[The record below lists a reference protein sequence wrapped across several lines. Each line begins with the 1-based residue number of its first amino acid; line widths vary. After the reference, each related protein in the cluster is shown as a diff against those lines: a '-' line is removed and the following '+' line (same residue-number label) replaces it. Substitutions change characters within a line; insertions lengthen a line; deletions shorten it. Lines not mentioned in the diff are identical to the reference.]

1 MRALDAALP
10 FHADGAQWPRETLC
24 NSPTGAWFQRRVF
37 AMLAGM
43 TGPVTKAGSEEA
55 WGSLEP
61 FSQLFRAMMPR
72 AANIAVFDSAG
83 RMRWSSDATMG
94 PDLRSRVDAMLP
106 AARDPTSGDGT
117 LEMLG
122 GQPSYL
128 FWIRDET
135 QSLMA
140 VVAVLT
146 RPAPHE
152 TEPRGFSFAHS
163 LLRPALE
170 CLRRELLAMHVIED
184 LKFAVGE
191 LDEDLELLLADATDA
206 NMAPDGADELK
217 NLLQRMVSH
226 LHCTVAALIVPE
238 KGIALVRGASDSKA
252 DGQLIARAHRQLL
265 QIASTNSHPVLLNDA
280 KSGPLASVIACRAL
294 VCPVRNGSGRGM
306 GVLALLRDPQ
316 IREFRARDGRVA
328 EILARRA
335 AVVVASHYD
344 ALSGL
349 YTRTAFEQRV
359 RSIVAERT
367 INSTPWSALYVN
379 CDRLHVINDNHG
391 MHVGDTVIGQ
401 LGELIRGRLP
411 PGALA
416 ARISGDRFTVLLP
429 TEVDDASRF
438 AESLRVGAEMLSALH
453 PGQQINI
460 TISVGVAPLENGRG
474 GELAHSLAAAETAC
488 KAAKD
493 RGRNRVATY
502 EAADQSIIRRF
513 SDIDVVTR
521 VREALL
527 HNRLRLDAQAVTP
540 FKESAQKPPHFELL
554 LRMIDR
560 DGSALGP
567 DTFMSAAVRY
577 QMMADIDRW
586 VVKRAIALLKPYAAQ
601 LQSRP
606 YVFSI
611 NFSGQSLG
619 DDEFPD
625 FLFDSVQK
633 SGINPRVFCFELTE
647 NATILNLAR
656 AEVVMRRLRRMGCEV
671 ALDDF
676 GTGLCSLSYLRQLPV
691 TMLKIDGSFVRNV
704 MRDPRADSMVQVIA
718 QLARTMSLDTVAE
731 YVETDEIRERI
742 AEHGVDYAQ
751 GYAIGRAE
759 PFDEVL
765 KGLPHLNGGV
775 PSSSARADDPAATLA
790 AGIG

>member
-1 MRALDAALP
+1 M
-10 FHADGAQWPRETLC
+10 F
-24 NSPTGAWFQRRVF
+24 V
-37 AMLAGM
+37 GM
-43 TGPVTKAGSEEA
+43 TGTAFGDGKKDWEA
-55 WGSLEP
+55 LEP
-61 FSQLFRAMMPR
+61 FSQLFRALMPR
-72 AANIAVFDSAG
+72 AANVAVFDAAG
-83 RMRWSSDATMG
+83 VMRWSGDATIG
-94 PDLRSRVDAMLP
+94 PDLASRVDAVLP
-106 AARDPTSGDGT
+106 TARDPACGDGT

-122 GQPSYL
+122 DQPAYL
-128 FWIRDET
+128 FWVRGDDRT
-135 QSLMA
+135 LLA

-146 RPAPHE
+146 RLAPNE
-152 TEPRGFSFAHS
+152 VEPRGFSFAHS

-170 CLRRELLAMHVIED
+170 CLRRELIAMHTIQV
-184 LKFAVGE
+184 LRTSMGE
-191 LDEDLELLLADATDA
+191 LDEDLELLLADAADA
-206 NMAPDGADELK
+206 NSAADGADELK
-217 NLLQRMVSH
+217 NLLQRMVVH
-226 LHCTVAALIVPE
+226 LKATVAALIVPE
-238 KGIALVRGASDSKA
+238 KGIALVRGATDSKA

-265 QIASTNSHPVLLNDA
+265 QIASTTAHPVIVNDNQN
-280 KSGPLASVIACRAL
+280 GPLANVISSRAL
-294 VCPVRNGSGRGM
+294 VCPVRSGGGRGM
-306 GVLALLRDPQ
+306 GVLALLRDPLAPAFQ
-316 IREFRARDGRVA
+316 LRDGRVA

-335 AVVVASHYD
+335 AVVVAGHYD

-359 RSIVAERT
+359 RHIVAERT
-367 INSTPWSALYVN
+367 LNSTPWSALYVN

-438 AESLRVGAEMLSALH
+438 AESLRAGAEMLSALH
-453 PGQQINI
+453 PGKDISI

-502 EAADQSIIRRF
+502 QVADQSIIRRF
-513 SDIDVVTR
+513 SDIDVVAR
-521 VREALL
+521 VREALT
-527 HNRLRLDAQAVTP
+527 HNRLRLDAQPIAP
-540 FKESAQKPPHFELL
+540 FKESAHKPPHYELL
-554 LRMIDR
+554 LRMIGR
-560 DGSALGP
+560 DGAALGP

-586 VVKRAIALLKPYAAQ
+586 VVKRAIALLKPYAQQ

-606 YVFSI
+606 CVFSI

-633 SGINPRVFCFELTE
+633 SGINPRVLCFELTE
-647 NATILNLAR
+647 NATILNLSR

-691 TMLKIDGSFVRNV
+691 TMLKIDGSFVRDV
-704 MRDPRADSMVQVIA
+704 CRDPRADSMVQVIA

-742 AEHGVDYAQ
+742 AQHGVDYAQ
-751 GYAIGRAE
+751 GYAVGRAT
-759 PFDEVL
+759 PFDEL
-765 KGLPHLNGGV
+765 LTRLPQLNPGAPLVSTDSG
-775 PSSSARADDPAATLA
+775 LA
-790 AGIG
+790 AALAVGSG

>member
-1 MRALDAALP
+1 
-10 FHADGAQWPRETLC
+10 
-24 NSPTGAWFQRRVF
+24 
-37 AMLAGM
+37 M
-43 TGPVTKAGSEEA
+43 TGPVSKDGSNEG
-55 WGSLEP
+55 WGWLEP
-61 FSQLFRAMMPR
+61 FAQLFRAMMPR
-72 AANIAVFDSAG
+72 AATIAVYNAAG
-83 RMRWSSDATMG
+83 RMRWSNDSTMG
-94 PDLRSRVDAMLP
+94 PDLTSRVDAMLP
-106 AARDPTSGDGT
+106 VAHDRSSGDGV
-117 LEMLG
+117 LELLG
-122 GQPSYL
+122 EQPAYL
-128 FWIRDET
+128 FWIRADDGA
-135 QSLMA
+135 LLA
-140 VVAVLT
+140 VVSVLT

-152 TEPRGFSFAHS
+152 SEPRGFSFTHA

-170 CLRRELLAMHVIED
+170 CLRREMLAMHTIEG
-184 LKFAVGE
+184 LKASIGE
-191 LDEDLELLLADATDA
+191 LDEDLDLLLADAADA

-217 NLLQRMVSH
+217 NLLQRMVGH
-226 LHCTVAALIVPE
+226 LKCTVAALIVPE
-238 KGIALVRGASDSKA
+238 KGIALVRGANDSKA

-265 QIASTNSHPVLLNDA
+265 QIANANPHPVILNDTH
-280 KSGPLASVIACRAL
+280 SGPLANVVSCRAL
-294 VCPVRNGSGRGM
+294 VCPVRSGGGRGM
-306 GVLALLRDPQ
+306 GVLALLRDPLAQ
-316 IREFRARDGRVA
+316 QFTPRDGRVA

-335 AVVVASHYD
+335 AVVVAGHYD

-349 YTRTAFEQRV
+349 YTRSAFEQRV

-367 INSTPWSALYVN
+367 IHSTPWSALYVN

-453 PGQQINI
+453 PGQEISI
-460 TISVGVAPLENGRG
+460 TISIGVAPLENGRG

-502 EAADQSIIRRF
+502 QIADQSIIRRF

-521 VREALL
+521 VREALA
-527 HNRLRLDAQAVTP
+527 HNRMHLVAQAVTP
-540 FKESAQKPPHFELL
+540 FNESAQRPPHFELL
-554 LRMIDR
+554 LRMIGN
-560 DGSALGP
+560 DGATLGP
-567 DTFMSAAVRY
+567 DTFLSAAVRY

-586 VVKRAIALLKPYAAQ
+586 VVKRAIQLLKPYADA

-606 YVFSI
+606 CVFSI

-625 FLFDSVQK
+625 FLFDSVQR
-633 SGINPRVFCFELTE
+633 SGINPKVFCFELTE
-647 NATILNLAR
+647 NATILNLSR

-691 TMLKIDGSFVRNV
+691 TMLKIDGSFVRDV
-704 MRDPRADSMVQVIA
+704 LRDPRADSMVQVIA

-731 YVETDEIRERI
+731 YVETDEIRDRI
-742 AEHGVDYAQ
+742 AQHGVDYAQ

-759 PFDEVL
+759 SFEEL
-765 KGLPHLNGGV
+765 LQHLPQLNGG
-775 PSSSARADDPAATLA
+775 SAALRTTGGALPAVLA
-790 AGIG
+790 LGSG

>member
-1 MRALDAALP
+1 MFEP
-10 FHADGAQWPRETLC
+10 
-24 NSPTGAWFQRRVF
+24 
-37 AMLAGM
+37 M
-43 TGPVTKAGSEEA
+43 TGPENQEGTKAA
-55 WGSLEP
+55 WDSLEP
-61 FSQLFRAMMPR
+61 FAQLFRAMLPR
-72 AANIAVFDSAG
+72 AANFAVFSSSG
-83 RMRWSSDATMG
+83 RMRWSSDATIG
-94 PDLRSRVDAMLP
+94 PDLSSRVDAMLP
-106 AARDPTSGDGT
+106 VARNPASGEGT

-128 FWIRDET
+128 FWIRGDDKT
-135 QSLMA
+135 LLA

-146 RPAPHE
+146 RPAPNE
-152 TEPRGFSFAHS
+152 ADVRPFSFAHS

-170 CLRRELLAMHVIED
+170 CLRRELLAMLAIDD
-184 LKFAVGE
+184 LKSQLGE
-191 LDEDLELLLADATDA
+191 LDEDMELLLADATDA
-206 NMAPDGADELK
+206 NMAPDGLDELK
-217 NLLQRMVSH
+217 SLLQRMVTH
-226 LHCTVAALIVPE
+226 LKCTVAALIVPE
-238 KGIALVRGASDSKA
+238 KGIALVRGATDSKA

-265 QIASTNSHPVLLNDA
+265 QIATTNAHPVILNDA
-280 KSGPLASVIACRAL
+280 QAGPLASVISCRAL

-306 GVLALLRDPQ
+306 GVLALLRDPRV
-316 IREFRARDGRVA
+316 REFRPRDGRVA

-335 AVVVASHYD
+335 AAVVASHYD

-359 RSIVAERT
+359 RAIVSERT

-453 PGQQINI
+453 PAQDINI
-460 TISVGVAPLENGRG
+460 TISIGVAPLENGRG

-502 EAADQSIIRRF
+502 QPADQSIIRRF
-513 SDIDVVTR
+513 SDIDVVSR
-521 VREALL
+521 VREALT
-527 HNRLRLDAQAVTP
+527 HNKLRLHAQAIAP
-540 FKESAQKPPHFELL
+540 FKDSAQKPPHFELL

-567 DTFMSAAVRY
+567 DTFLSAAVRY

-586 VVKRAIALLKPYAAQ
+586 VVTNAIALLKPYAQQ

-606 YVFSI
+606 CVFSI

-619 DDEFPD
+619 
-625 FLFDSVQK
+625 
-633 SGINPRVFCFELTE
+633 R
-647 NATILNLAR
+647 
-656 AEVVMRRLRRMGCEV
+656 
-671 ALDDF
+671 
-676 GTGLCSLSYLRQLPV
+676 
-691 TMLKIDGSFVRNV
+691 
-704 MRDPRADSMVQVIA
+704 
-718 QLARTMSLDTVAE
+718 
-731 YVETDEIRERI
+731 
-742 AEHGVDYAQ
+742 
-751 GYAIGRAE
+751 
-759 PFDEVL
+759 
-765 KGLPHLNGGV
+765 
-775 PSSSARADDPAATLA
+775 
-790 AGIG
+790 

>member
-1 MRALDAALP
+1 MVVLMAGTASKVGESQVWGFLD
-10 FHADGAQWPRETLC
+10 
-24 NSPTGAWFQRRVF
+24 S
-37 AMLAGM
+37 
-43 TGPVTKAGSEEA
+43 
-55 WGSLEP
+55 
-61 FSQLFRAMMPR
+61 FSQLFRAMLPR
-72 AANIAVFDSAG
+72 AANVAVFNPAG
-83 RMRWSSDATMG
+83 RLRWSSDSTIG
-94 PDLRSRVDAMLP
+94 PDLGTRVDAMLP
-106 AARDPTSGDGT
+106 VARDPTAGEGT
-117 LEMLG
+117 LEMID
-122 GQPSYL
+122 GQPAYL
-128 FWIRDET
+128 FWVRSDT
-135 QSLMA
+135 RTLLA
-140 VVAVLT
+140 VVAVLI
-146 RPAPHE
+146 RPAPNDS
-152 TEPRGFSFAHS
+152 EPRGFSFAHA

-170 CLRRELLAMHVIED
+170 CLRRELLAMQTIDE
-184 LKFAVGE
+184 LKASMNE
-191 LDEDLELLLADATDA
+191 LDEDLELLLADAADA
-206 NMAPDGADELK
+206 NMAGDCADELK
-217 NLLQRMVSH
+217 SLLQRMVGH
-226 LHCTVAALIVPE
+226 LKCTVAALIVPE
-238 KGIALVRGASDSKA
+238 KGIALVRGGSDSKA

-265 QIASTNSHPVLLNDA
+265 QIASGTTQPVILNDA
-280 KSGPLASVIACRAL
+280 DKGPLADVISSHAL
-294 VCPVRNGSGRGM
+294 VCPVRNGAGRGM
-306 GVLALLRDPQ
+306 GVVALLRDPLTPG
-316 IREFRARDGRVA
+316 FRPRDGRVA

-335 AVVVASHYD
+335 AAVVASHYD

-367 INSTPWSALYVN
+367 LNSTPWSALYVN
-379 CDRLHVINDNHG
+379 CDRLHVINDSHG

-401 LGELIRGRLP
+401 LGELIRSRLP

-429 TEVDDASRF
+429 TEPEDASRF
-438 AESLRVGAEMLSALH
+438 AEALRTGAELLSALH
-453 PGQQINI
+453 PGKDISI

-502 EAADQSIIRRF
+502 QVADESIIRRF

-527 HNRLRLDAQAVTP
+527 HNRLRLDAQAIAP
-540 FKESAQKPPHFELL
+540 FKESAHKPPHFELL
-554 LRMIDR
+554 LRMIGR
-560 DGSALGP
+560 DGKALGP
-567 DTFMSAAVRY
+567 DTFLSAAVRY

-586 VVKRAIALLKPYAAQ
+586 VVKRAIALLKPYAEQ

-606 YVFSI
+606 CVFSI

-691 TMLKIDGSFVRNV
+691 TMLKIDGSFVRDV
-704 MRDPRADSMVQVIA
+704 TRDPRADSMVQVIA

-731 YVETDEIRERI
+731 YVETDEIRDRI
-742 AEHGVDYAQ
+742 AQHGVDYAQ

-765 KGLPHLNGGV
+765 KGLPQLNGGV
-775 PSSSARADDPAATLA
+775 AVASAAATGQAAVLA
-790 AGIG
+790 VGGR

>member
-1 MRALDAALP
+1 MLD
-10 FHADGAQWPRETLC
+10 D
-24 NSPTGAWFQRRVF
+24 
-37 AMLAGM
+37 M
-43 TGPVTKAGSEEA
+43 TGPELKDGSKEV
-55 WGSLEP
+55 WDTLEP
-61 FSQLFRAMMPR
+61 FAQLFRAMLPR
-72 AANIAVFDSAG
+72 LANIAVFNADG
-83 RMRWSSDATMG
+83 QMRWSSDATIG
-94 PDLRSRVDAMLP
+94 PDLISRIDARLP
-106 AARDPTSGDGT
+106 TARDPASGEGT

-122 GQPSYL
+122 EQPAYL
-128 FWIRDET
+128 FWIRADDS
-135 QSLMA
+135 SLMA

-152 TEPRGFSFAHS
+152 SEARAFSFAQS
-163 LLRPALE
+163 LLRPALQ
-170 CLRRELLAMHVIED
+170 CLRRELIAMGVIED
-184 LKFAVGE
+184 LRSSMDE
-191 LDEDLELLLADATDA
+191 LDEDLELLLADAADA
-206 NMAPDGADELK
+206 NMAPDGSDELK
-217 NLLQRMVSH
+217 SLLQRMVSH
-226 LHCTVAALIVPE
+226 LNCTVAALIVPE
-238 KGIALVRGASDSKA
+238 KGIALVRGATESKTE
-252 DGQLIARAHRQLL
+252 GQMIARAHRQLV
-265 QIASTNSHPVLLNDA
+265 QIAAVNAHPVILNDPL
-280 KSGPLASVIACRAL
+280 SGPLASLVACRAL

-306 GVLALLRDPQ
+306 GVLALLRDPAV
-316 IREFRARDGRVA
+316 REFRQRDGRVA

-359 RSIVAERT
+359 RAIVAERT
-367 INSTPWSALYVN
+367 IHSSPWSALYVN

-401 LGELIRGRLP
+401 LGEMIRGRLP
-411 PGALA
+411 HGALA

-429 TEVDDASRF
+429 IEVDDASRF
-438 AESLRVGAEMLSALH
+438 AESLRSGAELLSALH
-453 PGQQINI
+453 PGKDISI

-502 EAADQSIIRRF
+502 QVADQSIIRRF
-513 SDIDVVTR
+513 SDIDVVAR
-521 VREALL
+521 VREALA
-527 HNRLRLDAQAVTP
+527 HNRLRLDAQAIAP
-540 FKESAQKPPHFELL
+540 FKESATKPPHFELL
-554 LRMIDR
+554 LRMIGR
-560 DGSALGP
+560 DGTALGP
-567 DTFMSAAVRY
+567 DTFLSAAVRY

-586 VVKRAIALLKPYAAQ
+586 VVKRAISLLKPYADK

-606 YVFSI
+606 FVVSI

-691 TMLKIDGSFVRNV
+691 TMLKIDGSFVRDV
-704 MRDPRADSMVQVIA
+704 LRDPRADSMVQVIA

-731 YVETDEIRERI
+731 YVETEEIRQRI
-742 AEHGVDYAQ
+742 AAHGVDYAQ

-759 PFDEVL
+759 PFEGVL
-765 KGLPHLNGGV
+765 KRLPQLNDV
-775 PSSSARADDPAATLA
+775 PVIDIGAEELA
-790 AGIG
+790 AALAVGSG

>member
-1 MRALDAALP
+1 MFVGMAGTAIIEGSNNVWEFLD
-10 FHADGAQWPRETLC
+10 
-24 NSPTGAWFQRRVF
+24 SY
-37 AMLAGM
+37 
-43 TGPVTKAGSEEA
+43 
-55 WGSLEP
+55 
-61 FSQLFRAMMPR
+61 SQLFRAMLPR
-72 AANIAVFDSAG
+72 AANVAVFNAAG
-83 RMRWSSDATMG
+83 RLRWSSDSTMG
-94 PDLRSRVDAMLP
+94 PDLASRVDAMLP
-106 AARDPTSGDGT
+106 TARDLSSDGT
-117 LEMLG
+117 LEVIG
-122 GQPSYL
+122 GQPVYL
-128 FWIRDET
+128 FWIRAEDR
-135 QSLMA
+135 SLLA
-140 VVAVLT
+140 VVAVLMRIAPNESEA
-146 RPAPHE
+146 RP
-152 TEPRGFSFAHS
+152 FKFAHG

-170 CLRRELLAMHVIED
+170 CLRRELIALRHIEE
-184 LKFAVGE
+184 LKTSIGE
-191 LDEDLELLLADATDA
+191 LDQDLELLLADAADA
-206 NMAPDGADELK
+206 NMAADCADELK
-217 NLLQRMVSH
+217 GLLKKMVAH
-226 LHCTVAALIVPE
+226 LECTVAALIVPE
-238 KGIALVRGASDSKA
+238 KGIALVRGATDSKA

-265 QIASTNSHPVLLNDA
+265 QIATGAAHPVILNNTDA
-280 KSGPLASVIACRAL
+280 SPLVNIISCHAL
-294 VCPVRNGSGRGM
+294 VCPVRNSAGRGM
-306 GVLALLRDPQ
+306 GVMALLRDPLTPH
-316 IREFRARDGRVA
+316 FRPRDGRVA

-349 YTRTAFEQRV
+349 YTRIAFEQRV

-367 INSTPWSALYVN
+367 LNSTPWSALYVN

-401 LGELIRGRLP
+401 LGELIRSRLP

-416 ARISGDRFTVLLP
+416 ARISGDRF
-429 TEVDDASRF
+429 
-438 AESLRVGAEMLSALH
+438 AESLRTGAEMLSALH
-453 PGQQINI
+453 PGKDISI
-460 TISVGVAPLENGRG
+460 TISIGVAPLENGKG

-502 EAADQSIIRRF
+502 QVNDESIVRRF

-521 VREALL
+521 VREALT
-527 HNRLRLDAQAVTP
+527 HNRLRLDAQPIAA
-540 FKESAQKPPHFELL
+540 FESSSHRPPHFELL
-554 LRMIDR
+554 LRMIGR
-560 DGSALGP
+560 DGTALGP
-567 DTFMSAAVRY
+567 DTFLSAAVRY

-586 VVKRAIALLKPYAAQ
+586 VVKQAITLLKPYAEQ

-606 YVFSI
+606 CVFSI

-625 FLFDSVQK
+625 FLFDSVHK

-691 TMLKIDGSFVRNV
+691 TMLKIDGSFVRDV
-704 MRDPRADSMVQVIA
+704 TRDPRADSMVQVIA

-731 YVETDEIRERI
+731 YVETEEIRERI
-742 AEHGVDYAQ
+742 AQHGVDYAQ

-765 KGLPHLNGGV
+765 KRLPQLNGGAPEGV
-775 PSSSARADDPAATLA
+775 APQSPAPAAA
-790 AGIG
+790 RSG

>member
-1 MRALDAALP
+1 MFKA
-10 FHADGAQWPRETLC
+10 
-24 NSPTGAWFQRRVF
+24 
-37 AMLAGM
+37 M
-43 TGPVTKAGSEEA
+43 TGPISKDGNNEG
-55 WGSLEP
+55 WGWLEP

-72 AANIAVFDSAG
+72 AATIAVYNAAG
-83 RMRWSSDATMG
+83 RLRWSNDSTMG
-94 PDLRSRVDAMLP
+94 PDLTSRVDAMLP
-106 AARDPTSGDGT
+106 VAHDRSSGDGA
-117 LEMLG
+117 LELLG
-122 GQPSYL
+122 EQPAYL
-128 FWIRDET
+128 FWIRADDGA
-135 QSLMA
+135 LLA

-146 RPAPHE
+146 RAAPNE
-152 TEPRGFSFAHS
+152 TEARGFSFTHS

-170 CLRRELLAMHVIED
+170 CLRRELLAVHTIEG
-184 LKFAVGE
+184 LKASIGE
-191 LDEDLELLLADATDA
+191 LDEDLDLLLADAADA

-217 NLLQRMVSH
+217 NLLQRMVGH
-226 LHCTVAALIVPE
+226 LKCTVAALIVPE

-265 QIASTNSHPVLLNDA
+265 QIANANPHPVIINDTHT
-280 KSGPLASVIACRAL
+280 GPLANVISCRAL
-294 VCPVRNGSGRGM
+294 VCPVRSGGGRGM
-306 GVLALLRDPQ
+306 GVLALLRDPLAQ
-316 IREFRARDGRVA
+316 QFSPRDGRVA

-335 AVVVASHYD
+335 AAVVAGHYD

-349 YTRTAFEQRV
+349 YTRSAFEQRV
-359 RSIVAERT
+359 RAIVAERN
-367 INSTPWSALYVN
+367 IHGTPWSALYMN

-453 PGQQINI
+453 PGQDISI
-460 TISVGVAPLENGRG
+460 TISIGVAPLENGRG

-502 EAADQSIIRRF
+502 QVGDQSIIRRF

-521 VREALL
+521 VREALA
-527 HNRLRLDAQAVTP
+527 HDRLSLVAQAIAP
-540 FKESAQKPPHFELL
+540 FHESAQKPPHFELL
-554 LRMIDR
+554 LRMIGR
-560 DGSALGP
+560 DGAALGP
-567 DTFMSAAVRY
+567 DTFLSAAVRY

-586 VVKRAIALLKPYAAQ
+586 VVKRAIQLLKPYAAA

-606 YVFSI
+606 CVFSI

-633 SGINPRVFCFELTE
+633 SGINPKVFCFELTE
-647 NATILNLAR
+647 NATILNLSR

-691 TMLKIDGSFVRNV
+691 TMLKIDGSFVRDV
-704 MRDPRADSMVQVIA
+704 LRDPRADSMVQVIA

-742 AEHGVDYAQ
+742 AQHGVDYAQ
-751 GYAIGRAE
+751 GYAVGRAE
-759 PFDEVL
+759 SFEELL
-765 KGLPHLNGGV
+765 KNLPQLNGG
-775 PSSSARADDPAATLA
+775 APALGTMAAELPTALA
-790 AGIG
+790 LNVG

>member
-1 MRALDAALP
+1 MAAVSNEVSKEVW
-10 FHADGAQWPRETLC
+10 D
-24 NSPTGAWFQRRVF
+24 
-37 AMLAGM
+37 
-43 TGPVTKAGSEEA
+43 
-55 WGSLEP
+55 SLEP
-61 FSQLFRAMMPR
+61 YAQLFRALLPR
-72 AANIAVFDSAG
+72 AANIAVFNGAG
-83 RMRWSSDATMG
+83 LMRWSSDATMG
-94 PDLRSRVDAMLP
+94 PDLRSRLDALLP
-106 AARDPTSGDGT
+106 VARNPATGDGT

-122 GQPSYL
+122 GQPCYL
-128 FWIRDET
+128 FWIRGDDGV
-135 QSLMA
+135 LLA
-140 VVAVLT
+140 VVAVT
-146 RPAPHE
+146 ARPTPTE
-152 TEPRGFSFAHS
+152 SEPRAFSFAHS

-170 CLRRELLAMHVIED
+170 CLRRELLAVHTVED
-184 LKFAVGE
+184 LTSSVVE
-191 LDEDLELLLADATDA
+191 LDEDLELLLADAADA
-206 NMAPDGADELK
+206 NMAPDGSDELK
-217 NLLQRMVSH
+217 SLLQRMVGH
-226 LHCTVAALIVPE
+226 LKCTVAALIVPE
-238 KGIALVRGASDSKA
+238 KGIALVRGATDSKA

-265 QIASTNSHPVLLNDA
+265 QIANANSHPVLLNDPQ
-280 KSGPLASVIACRAL
+280 SGPLASVIACRAL
-294 VCPVRNGSGRGM
+294 ICPVRNASGRGM
-306 GVLALLRDPQ
+306 GVLALLRTAQ
-316 IREFRARDGRVA
+316 QREFRPRDGRVA

-335 AVVVASHYD
+335 AVVVASDYD

-367 INSTPWSALYVN
+367 IHGTSWSALYVN
-379 CDRLHVINDNHG
+379 CDRLHVVNDNHG

-429 TEVDDASRF
+429 TEVEDASRF

-453 PGQQINI
+453 PGQDISI
-460 TISVGVAPLENGRG
+460 TISIGVAPLENGRG

-502 EAADQSIIRRF
+502 EVGDQSIIRRF

-521 VREALL
+521 VREALM
-527 HNRLRLDAQAVTP
+527 HNRLRLHAQAIAP
-540 FKESAQKPPHFELL
+540 FKEGAHKPPHFELL

-577 QMMADIDRW
+577 QMMAEIDRW
-586 VVKRAIALLKPYAAQ
+586 VVTRAIAMLKPYAQQ

-606 YVFSI
+606 CVFAI

-625 FLFDSVQK
+625 FLFESVQK

-691 TMLKIDGSFVRNV
+691 TMLKIDGSFVRDV
-704 MRDPRADSMVQVIA
+704 IRDPRADSMVQVIA

-742 AEHGVDYAQ
+742 AQHGVDYAQ
-751 GYAIGRAE
+751 GYAIGRAV

-765 KGLPHLNGGV
+765 KTLPQLNGSILVSGT
-775 PSSSARADDPAATLA
+775 PEQELPAARVV
-790 AGIG
+790 GSG

>member
-1 MRALDAALP
+1 M
-10 FHADGAQWPRETLC
+10 F
-24 NSPTGAWFQRRVF
+24 V
-37 AMLAGM
+37 GM
-43 TGPVTKAGSEEA
+43 TAPVSKEA
-55 WGSLEP
+55 SNDVWASLEP
-61 FSQLFRAMMPR
+61 FAQLFRAMMPR
-72 AANIAVFDSAG
+72 AANIAVFNAAG
-83 RMRWSSDATMG
+83 KMRWSNDATIG
-94 PDLRSRVDAMLP
+94 PDLGSRVDAMLP
-106 AARDPTSGDGT
+106 VARDPASGDGT

-128 FWIRDET
+128 FWIRGDDRT
-135 QSLMA
+135 LLA
-140 VVAVLT
+140 VVAVST
-146 RPAPHE
+146 RPAPNE
-152 TEPRGFSFAHS
+152 SEPRGFSFAHS

-170 CLRRELLAMHVIED
+170 CLRRDLLAMQTIEELRESVD
-184 LKFAVGE
+184 E
-191 LDEDLELLLADATDA
+191 LDDDLELLLADATDA

-217 NLLQRMVSH
+217 SLLQRMVGH
-226 LHCTVAALIVPE
+226 LKCTVAALIVPE
-238 KGIALVRGASDSKA
+238 KGIALVRGATDSKA

-265 QIASTNSHPVLLNDA
+265 QIATANSHPVIINDA
-280 KSGPLASVIACRAL
+280 HTGPLANVISCRAL
-294 VCPVRNGSGRGM
+294 VCPVRNSAGRSM
-306 GVLALLRDPQ
+306 GVLALLRDPLV
-316 IREFRARDGRVA
+316 RGFRARDGRVA

-335 AVVVASHYD
+335 ANVVASHYD

-411 PGALA
+411 PSALA

-429 TEVDDASRF
+429 TEVDDAGRF

-453 PGQQINI
+453 PGKD
-460 TISVGVAPLENGRG
+460 ISISISIGVAPLENGRG

-493 RGRNRVATY
+493 RGRNRIATY
-502 EAADQSIIRRF
+502 QVADQSIIRRF
-513 SDIDVVTR
+513 SDIDVVAR
-521 VREALL
+521 VREALT
-527 HNRLRLDAQAVTP
+527 HNRLRLHAQPIAP
-540 FKESAQKPPHFELL
+540 FKESAHKPPHYELL

-567 DTFMSAAVRY
+567 DTFLSAAVRY

-586 VVKRAIALLKPYAAQ
+586 VVRRAIALLKPYAQQ
-601 LQSRP
+601 LQTRP
-606 YVFSI
+606 MVFSI

-633 SGINPRVFCFELTE
+633 SGINPRVLCFELTE
-647 NATILNLAR
+647 NATILNLSR

-691 TMLKIDGSFVRNV
+691 TMLKIDGSFVRDV
-704 MRDPRADSMVQVIA
+704 IRDPRADSMVQVIA

-742 AEHGVDYAQ
+742 AAHGVDYAQ

-765 KGLPHLNGGV
+765 KALPQLNGGV
-775 PSSSARADDPAATLA
+775 QVSSAEADAVSAELA
-790 AGIG
+790 VGSG

>member
-1 MRALDAALP
+1 MFVPMAGTASKLGSSQGWEFLD
-10 FHADGAQWPRETLC
+10 
-24 NSPTGAWFQRRVF
+24 S
-37 AMLAGM
+37 
-43 TGPVTKAGSEEA
+43 
-55 WGSLEP
+55 
-61 FSQLFRAMMPR
+61 FSQLFRAMLPR
-72 AANIAVFDSAG
+72 AANVAVFNAAG
-83 RMRWSSDATMG
+83 RLRWSSDATMG
-94 PDLRSRVDAMLP
+94 PDLGSRVDAMLP
-106 AARDPTSGDGT
+106 VARDAAAGEGT
-117 LEMLG
+117 LEMIG
-122 GQPSYL
+122 GQPAYL
-128 FWIRDET
+128 FWIRSDARA
-135 QSLMA
+135 LLA
-140 VVAVLT
+140 VVAVLI
-146 RPAPHE
+146 RPAPNE
-152 TEPRGFSFAHS
+152 SEPRGFSFAHA

-170 CLRRELLAMHVIED
+170 CLRRELIAKHTIEE
-184 LKFAVGE
+184 LKTSMGE
-191 LDEDLELLLADATDA
+191 LDEDLELLLADAADA
-206 NMAPDGADELK
+206 NTAADCADELK
-217 NLLQRMVSH
+217 SLLQRMVVH
-226 LHCTVAALIVPE
+226 LKCTVAALIVPE
-238 KGIALVRGASDSKA
+238 KGIALVRGATDSKA

-265 QIASTNSHPVLLNDA
+265 QIASGSTQPVILND
-280 KSGPLASVIACRAL
+280 SDHGPLASVISCHAL

-306 GVLALLRDPQ
+306 GVVALLRDPLTQ
-316 IREFRARDGRVA
+316 GFRPRDGRVA

-335 AVVVASHYD
+335 AVVVAGHYD

-367 INSTPWSALYVN
+367 LNSTPWSALYVN

-438 AESLRVGAEMLSALH
+438 AESLRIGAELLSALH
-453 PGQQINI
+453 PGKDVSVS
-460 TISVGVAPLENGRG
+460 ISVGVAPLENGRG

-493 RGRNRVATY
+493 RGRNRVATF
-502 EAADQSIIRRF
+502 EVADQSIIRRF
-513 SDIDVVTR
+513 SDIDVAAR
-521 VREALL
+521 VREALA
-527 HNRLRLDAQAVTP
+527 HNRLRLDAQAIAP
-540 FKESAQKPPHFELL
+540 FHESATKPPHFELL
-554 LRMIDR
+554 LRMIDS
-560 DGSALGP
+560 DGGALGP

-586 VVKRAIALLKPYAAQ
+586 VVKRAIALLQPYAER

-606 YVFSI
+606 FVVSI

-625 FLFDSVQK
+625 FLCDSVLK

-656 AEVVMRRLRRMGCEV
+656 AETVMRRLRRMGCEI

-691 TMLKIDGSFVRNV
+691 TMLKIDGSFVRDV
-704 MRDPRADSMVQVIA
+704 LRDPRADSMVQVIA

-731 YVETDEIRERI
+731 YVETDEIRDRI
-742 AEHGVDYAQ
+742 MQHGVDYAQ

-759 PFDEVL
+759 PFDKVL
-765 KGLPHLNGGV
+765 KLLPQLHDGTAPNTTIAQQLTEELMFGNG
-775 PSSSARADDPAATLA
+775 
-790 AGIG
+790 

>member
-1 MRALDAALP
+1 MVD
-10 FHADGAQWPRETLC
+10 H
-24 NSPTGAWFQRRVF
+24 
-37 AMLAGM
+37 M
-43 TGPVTKAGSEEA
+43 TGPPLNDGTNA
-55 WGSLEP
+55 WDSLEP
-61 FSQLFRAMMPR
+61 FAQLFRAMMPR
-72 AANIAVFDSAG
+72 AASIAVFNASG
-83 RMRWSSDATMG
+83 QMRWSNDATVG
-94 PDLRSRVDAMLP
+94 PDLTGRVEALL
-106 AARDPTSGDGT
+106 AVARDAASGEGT

-122 GQPSYL
+122 EQPAYL
-128 FWIRDET
+128 FWVRSDRGT
-135 QSLMA
+135 LLA

-146 RPAPHE
+146 RYAPNE
-152 TEPRGFSFAHS
+152 TEPRGFAFAHS

-170 CLRRELLAMHVIED
+170 CLRRDLLAMNTIEELRQSMD
-184 LKFAVGE
+184 E
-191 LDEDLELLLADATDA
+191 LDDDLELLLADANDA
-206 NMAPDGADELK
+206 NMAPDGSDELK
-217 NLLQRMVSH
+217 SLLQRMVSY
-226 LHCTVAALIVPE
+226 LQCTVAALIVPE
-238 KGIALVRGASDSKA
+238 KGIALVRGATESKTE
-252 DGQLIARAHRQLL
+252 GQMIARAHRQLV
-265 QIASTNSHPVLLNDA
+265 QIAAANAHPVILNDPQ
-280 KSGPLASVIACRAL
+280 SGPLAQVVPCRAL
-294 VCPVRNGSGRGM
+294 ICPVRNGNGRGM
-306 GVLALLRDPQ
+306 GVLALLRYPQ
-316 IREFRARDGRVA
+316 LREFRPRDGRVA
-328 EILARRA
+328 EILARRT

-367 INSTPWSALYVN
+367 ISSPPWSALYVN

-401 LGELIRGRLP
+401 LGDLIRSRLP

-438 AESLRVGAEMLSALH
+438 AESLRVGAELLSALH
-453 PGQQINI
+453 PGQEVSIS
-460 TISVGVAPLENGRG
+460 ISVGVAPLENGRG

-502 EAADQSIIRRF
+502 QVADQSIIRRF
-513 SDIDVVTR
+513 SDIDVVAR
-521 VREALL
+521 VREALA
-527 HNRLRLDAQAVTP
+527 HNRLRLHAQPIAP
-540 FKESAQKPPHFELL
+540 FKACANKPPHYELL

-586 VVKRAIALLKPYAAQ
+586 VVKHAIALLKPYARQ
-601 LQSRP
+601 LQERP
-606 YVFSI
+606 LVFSI

-619 DDEFPD
+619 NDEFPD
-625 FLFDSVQK
+625 FLFDSVLK

-656 AEVVMRRLRRMGCEV
+656 AEIVMRRLRRMGCEV

-691 TMLKIDGSFVRNV
+691 TMLKIDGSFVRDV
-704 MRDPRADSMVQVIA
+704 IRDPRADSMVQVIA

-731 YVETDEIRERI
+731 YVETEEIRERI
-742 AEHGVDYAQ
+742 SAHGVDYAQ
-751 GYAIGRAE
+751 GYAVGRAE
-759 PFDEVL
+759 PFDEL
-765 KGLPHLNGGV
+765 LLRLPQLNGGASGSDTGGGEPV
-775 PSSSARADDPAATLA
+775 TALA
-790 AGIG
+790 VGRR

>member
-1 MRALDAALP
+1 M
-10 FHADGAQWPRETLC
+10 FADM
-24 NSPTGAWFQRRVF
+24 TGADSKD
-37 AMLAGM
+37 GNNE
-43 TGPVTKAGSEEA
+43 G
-55 WGSLEP
+55 WGWLEP

-72 AANIAVFDSAG
+72 AATIAVYNAAG
-83 RMRWSSDATMG
+83 RLRWSNDSTMG
-94 PDLRSRVDAMLP
+94 PDLTSRVDAMLP
-106 AARDPTSGDGT
+106 VAHDRSSGDGA
-117 LEMLG
+117 LELLG
-122 GQPSYL
+122 EQPAYL
-128 FWIRDET
+128 FWIRADDDT
-135 QSLMA
+135 LLS

-146 RPAPHE
+146 RPAPNE
-152 TEPRGFSFAHS
+152 SEARGFSFTHS

-170 CLRRELLAMHVIED
+170 CLRRELLAMHTIEG
-184 LKFAVGE
+184 LKASIGE
-191 LDEDLELLLADATDA
+191 LDEDLDLLLADAADA

-226 LHCTVAALIVPE
+226 LKCTVAALIVPE
-238 KGIALVRGASDSKA
+238 KGIALVRGATDSKA

-265 QIASTNSHPVLLNDA
+265 QIANANPHPVILNDTR
-280 KSGPLASVIACRAL
+280 SGPLANVIACRAL
-294 VCPVRNGSGRGM
+294 VCPVRSGGGRGM
-306 GVLALLRDPQ
+306 GVLALLRDPLGQ
-316 IREFRARDGRVA
+316 QFSARDGRVA

-335 AVVVASHYD
+335 AVVVAGHYD

-349 YTRTAFEQRV
+349 YTRSAFEQRV
-359 RSIVAERT
+359 RAIVVERSIH
-367 INSTPWSALYVN
+367 STPWSALYMN

-401 LGELIRGRLP
+401 LGELIRSRLP

-429 TEVDDASRF
+429 TEVEDASRF

-453 PGQQINI
+453 PGQDISI
-460 TISVGVAPLENGRG
+460 TISIGVAPLENGRG

-502 EAADQSIIRRF
+502 QVGDQSIIRRF

-521 VREALL
+521 VREALA
-527 HNRLRLDAQAVTP
+527 HDRLSLVAQAIAP
-540 FKESAQKPPHFELL
+540 FNESAQKPPHYELL
-554 LRMIDR
+554 LRMIGR
-560 DGSALGP
+560 DGAALGP
-567 DTFMSAAVRY
+567 DTFLSAAVRY

-586 VVKRAIALLKPYAAQ
+586 VVRRAIHLLKPYADQ

-606 YVFSI
+606 CVFSI

-633 SGINPRVFCFELTE
+633 SGINPKVFCFELTE
-647 NATILNLAR
+647 NATILNLSR

-691 TMLKIDGSFVRNV
+691 TMLKIDGSFVRDV
-704 MRDPRADSMVQVIA
+704 LRDPRADSMVQVIA

-731 YVETDEIRERI
+731 YVETDEIRDRI
-742 AEHGVDYAQ
+742 AQHGVDYAQ

-759 PFDEVL
+759 SFEDLL
-765 KGLPHLNGGV
+765 KHLPQLNGGG
-775 PSSSARADDPAATLA
+775 PALCTTAAALPAALA
-790 AGIG
+790 LGVG

>member
-1 MRALDAALP
+1 MFDHMTDQAL
-10 FHADGAQWPRETLC
+10 
-24 NSPTGAWFQRRVF
+24 
-37 AMLAGM
+37 
-43 TGPVTKAGSEEA
+43 KAGNKDA
-55 WGSLEP
+55 WESLEP
-61 FSQLFRAMMPR
+61 FAQLFRAMMPR
-72 AANIAVFDSAG
+72 AATIAVFNAAG
-83 RMRWSSDATMG
+83 RMRWSNDATVG
-94 PDLRSRVDAMLP
+94 PDLIGRVEAMLHV
-106 AARDPTSGDGT
+106 ARDPTSGEGT

-122 GQPSYL
+122 DQPAYL
-128 FWIRDET
+128 FWIRGDDGP
-135 QSLMA
+135 LLA

-146 RPAPHE
+146 RYAPNE
-152 TEPRGFSFAHS
+152 TEPRGFTFAHS

-170 CLRRELLAMHVIED
+170 CLRRDLLAMHTIDELNESLD
-184 LKFAVGE
+184 E
-191 LDEDLELLLADATDA
+191 LDDDLELLLADATDA
-206 NMAPDGADELK
+206 NMAPDGSDELK
-217 NLLQRMVSH
+217 SLLQRMVSH
-226 LHCTVAALIVPE
+226 LQCTVAALIVPE
-238 KGIALVRGASDSKA
+238 KGIALVRGVTDSKT
-252 DGQLIARAHRQLL
+252 DGQMIARAHRQLV
-265 QIASTNSHPVLLNDA
+265 QIAAANAHPVILNDPQ
-280 KSGPLASVIACRAL
+280 SGPLAAVVSCRAL
-294 VCPVRNGSGRGM
+294 VCPVRNGGGRGM
-306 GVLALLRDPQ
+306 GVLALLRSPQ
-316 IREFRARDGRVA
+316 MREFRTRDGRVA

-367 INSTPWSALYVN
+367 LHSTPWSALYVN

-411 PGALA
+411 HGALA

-429 TEVDDASRF
+429 TDVDDASRF

-453 PGQQINI
+453 PGQEVNI
-460 TISVGVAPLENGRG
+460 SISVGVAPLENGRG

-502 EAADQSIIRRF
+502 QVADQSIIRRF
-513 SDIDVVTR
+513 SDIDVVAR
-521 VREALL
+521 VREALA
-527 HNRLRLDAQAVTP
+527 HNRLRLHAQEIAP
-540 FKESAQKPPHFELL
+540 FKGSAHKPPHYELL

-560 DGSALGP
+560 EGSALGP

-586 VVKRAIALLKPYAAQ
+586 VVKHAIAQLKPYAEL
-601 LQSRP
+601 LQTRP
-606 YVFSI
+606 VVFSI

-691 TMLKIDGSFVRNV
+691 TMLKIDGSFVRDV
-704 MRDPRADSMVQVIA
+704 IRDPRADSMVQVIA

-731 YVETDEIRERI
+731 YVETEEIRERI
-742 AEHGVDYAQ
+742 AAHGVDYAQ

-765 KGLPHLNGGV
+765 RRLPELNGGV
-775 PSSSARADDPAATLA
+775 RVIDSGAGAPAVLA
-790 AGIG
+790 VGSG

>member
-1 MRALDAALP
+1 
-10 FHADGAQWPRETLC
+10 
-24 NSPTGAWFQRRVF
+24 
-37 AMLAGM
+37 MLAGM
-43 TGPVTKAGSEEA
+43 TGPLFNDGSTTVWE
-55 WGSLEP
+55 SLEP
-61 FSQLFRAMMPR
+61 FAQLFRAMLPR
-72 AANIAVFDSAG
+72 AANIAVFNAAG
-83 RMRWSSDATMG
+83 KMRWSSDATIG
-94 PDLRSRVDAMLP
+94 PDLSSRVDAMLP
-106 AARDPTSGDGT
+106 VARDPASGEGT
-117 LEMLG
+117 LQMLG
-122 GQPSYL
+122 EQPAYL
-128 FWIRDET
+128 FWIRDD
-135 QSLMA
+135 SRAPLA

-146 RPAPHE
+146 RPAPNE
-152 TEPRGFSFAHS
+152 TEPRAFSFAHS

-170 CLRRELLAMHVIED
+170 CLRRELLAMHAIED
-184 LKFAVGE
+184 LNASLGE
-191 LDEDLELLLADATDA
+191 LDEDLELLLADAADTD
-206 NMAPDGADELK
+206 MAPDGSDELK
-217 NLLQRMVSH
+217 NLIHRMVTH
-226 LHCTVAALIVPE
+226 LKCTVAALIVPE
-238 KGIALVRGASDSKA
+238 KGIALVRGATDSKQ

-265 QIASTNSHPVLLNDA
+265 AIANGSAHPVLLNDPQT
-280 KSGPLASVIACRAL
+280 GPLANVISCRAL
-294 VCPVRNGSGRGM
+294 VVPVRNGSGRGM
-306 GVLALLRDPQ
+306 GVLALLRDPLV
-316 IREFRARDGRVA
+316 REFRARDGRVA

-335 AVVVASHYD
+335 AIVVASHYD

-359 RSIVAERT
+359 RSIVAERN
-367 INSTPWSALYVN
+367 IHSTPWSALYVN

-411 PGALA
+411 PSALA

-429 TEVDDASRF
+429 TDVDEASRF

-453 PGQQINI
+453 PGQDINVS
-460 TISVGVAPLENGRG
+460 ISVGVAPLENGRG

-502 EAADQSIIRRF
+502 QVADQSIIRRF
-513 SDIDVVTR
+513 SDIDVVAK
-521 VREALL
+521 VREALT
-527 HNRLRLDAQAVTP
+527 HNRLRLDAQAIAP
-540 FKESAQKPPHFELL
+540 FKPSAHKPPHFELL

-560 DGSALGP
+560 DGSTLGP
-567 DTFMSAAVRY
+567 DTFLSSAVRY

-586 VVKRAIALLKPYAAQ
+586 VVTRAIALLKPYREQ
-601 LQSRP
+601 LQTRP
-606 YVFSI
+606 FVVSI

-625 FLFDSVQK
+625 FLFDAVHK

-647 NATILNLAR
+647 NATILNLSR

-691 TMLKIDGSFVRNV
+691 TMLKIDGSFVRDV
-704 MRDPRADSMVQVIA
+704 TRDPRADSMVQVIA

-751 GYAIGRAE
+751 GYAVGRSE
-759 PFDEVL
+759 PFDELLKVL
-765 KGLPHLNGGV
+765 PQLHGGTGTSV
-775 PSSSARADDPAATLA
+775 QDAAELTAALA
-790 AGIG
+790 VGSG

>member
-1 MRALDAALP
+1 
-10 FHADGAQWPRETLC
+10 
-24 NSPTGAWFQRRVF
+24 
-37 AMLAGM
+37 MLGGM
-43 TGPVTKAGSEEA
+43 TVGVSKESGSEL
-55 WGSLEP
+55 WDLEP
-61 FSQLFRAMMPR
+61 FSPLFRAMLPR
-72 AANIAVFDSAG
+72 AATIAVFDFAG
-83 RMRWSSDATMG
+83 RMRWTSDATTG
-94 PDLRSRVDAMLP
+94 PDLSSRVDAMLP
-106 AARDPTSGDGT
+106 VARDPASGEGT

-128 FWIRDET
+128 FWIRGHDKA
-135 QSLMA
+135 LLA
-140 VVAVLT
+140 IVAVQT
-146 RPAPHE
+146 RPAPNE
-152 TEPRGFSFAHS
+152 SEPRAFSFAHS

-170 CLRRELLAMHVIED
+170 CLRRELLTMHSVEE
-184 LKFAVGE
+184 LKASVSE
-191 LDEDLELLLADATDA
+191 LDQDLELLLADATDA

-217 NLLQRMVSH
+217 SLLQRMVGH
-226 LHCTVAALIVPE
+226 LKCTVAALIVPE
-238 KGIALVRGASDSKA
+238 KGIALVRGATDSKA

-265 QIASTNSHPVLLNDA
+265 QIATANTHPIILNDPHA
-280 KSGPLASVIACRAL
+280 GPLASVISCRAL
-294 VCPVRNGSGRGM
+294 ICPVRNGSGRGM
-306 GVLALLRDPQ
+306 GVLALLRDPLV
-316 IREFRARDGRVA
+316 REFRARDGRVA

-429 TEVDDASRF
+429 TEVEDASRF

-453 PGQQINI
+453 PGKDINI

-502 EAADQSIIRRF
+502 EVADQSIIRRF

-521 VREALL
+521 VREALT
-527 HNRLRLDAQAVTP
+527 HNRLRLDAQAIAP

-586 VVKRAIALLKPYAAQ
+586 VVKRAIALLKPYTAQ

-606 YVFSI
+606 CVFSI

-691 TMLKIDGSFVRNV
+691 TMLKIDGSFVRDV
-704 MRDPRADSMVQVIA
+704 LRDPRADSMVQVIA

-731 YVETDEIRERI
+731 YVETEEIRQRI
-742 AEHGVDYAQ
+742 ADHGVDYAQ
-751 GYAIGRAE
+751 GYAVGRAE

-765 KGLPHLNGGV
+765 KTLPQLNGGMPV
-775 PSSSARADDPAATLA
+775 IHTGIDVASAVRAS
-790 AGIG
+790 GILSN

>member
-1 MRALDAALP
+1 MTPPVAKEHSD
-10 FHADGAQWPRETLC
+10 T
-24 NSPTGAWFQRRVF
+24 AW
-37 AMLAGM
+37 
-43 TGPVTKAGSEEA
+43 E
-55 WGSLEP
+55 SLEP
-61 FSQLFRAMMPR
+61 FAQLFRAMMPR
-72 AANIAVFDSAG
+72 AATIAVFNAEG
-83 RMRWSSDATMG
+83 RMRWSSDATIG
-94 PDLRSRVDAMLP
+94 PDLISRVDAMLP
-106 AARDPTSGDGT
+106 AARDPAAGEGT

-122 GQPSYL
+122 GQPAYL
-128 FWIRDET
+128 FWIRGES
-135 QSLMA
+135 QALLA
-140 VVAVLT
+140 IVAVLM
-146 RPAPHE
+146 RPAPNE
-152 TEPRGFSFAHS
+152 GEPRGFSFAHS

-170 CLRRELLAMHVIED
+170 CLRRELLAMGAVDD
-184 LKFAVGE
+184 LKAAVAE
-191 LDEDLELLLADATDA
+191 LDEDLDLLLADATNA

-217 NLLQRMVSH
+217 SLLQRMVSH
-226 LHCTVAALIVPE
+226 LNCTVAALIVPE
-238 KGIALVRGASDSKA
+238 KGIALVRGATESKS

-265 QIASTNSHPVLLNDA
+265 QIATANTHPVILND
-280 KSGPLASVIACRAL
+280 PLTGALANVISCRAL

-306 GVLALLRDPQ
+306 GVLALLRDPAV
-316 IREFRARDGRVA
+316 REFRPRDGRVA

-349 YTRTAFEQRV
+349 YTRSAFEQRV
-359 RSIVAERT
+359 RSIVSERP
-367 INSTPWSALYVN
+367 INGTSWSALYVN

-401 LGELIRGRLP
+401 LGELIRSRLP
-411 PGALA
+411 PSALA
-416 ARISGDRFTVLLP
+416 ARISGDRFTILLP
-429 TEVDDASRF
+429 TEVEDASRF

-460 TISVGVAPLENGRG
+460 SISIGVAPLENGRG

-493 RGRNRVATY
+493 RGRNRIATY
-502 EAADQSIIRRF
+502 EVADPSIIRRF

-521 VREALL
+521 VREALT
-527 HNRLRLDAQAVTP
+527 HNRLRLDAQAIVP
-540 FKESAQKPPHFELL
+540 LKESAQKPPHFELL

-586 VVKRAIALLKPYAAQ
+586 VIKRAIALLKPYAAQ
-601 LQSRP
+601 LNARP
-606 YVFSI
+606 CVFSI
-611 NFSGQSLG
+611 NFSGQSLS

-625 FLFDSVQK
+625 FLFDSVHK

-647 NATILNLAR
+647 NATILNLTR
-656 AEVVMRRLRRMGCEV
+656 AEIVMRRLRRMGCGV

-691 TMLKIDGSFVRNV
+691 TMLKIDGSFVRDV
-704 MRDPRADSMVQVIA
+704 LRDPRADSMVQVIA

-731 YVETDEIRERI
+731 YVETEEIRERI
-742 AEHGVDYAQ
+742 AVHGVDYAQ
-751 GYAIGRAE
+751 GYALGRAE
-759 PFDEVL
+759 PLDEVL
-765 KGLPHLNGGV
+765 KGLPQLSAAAPV
-775 PSSSARADDPAATLA
+775 VSSRQDELTAALA
-790 AGIG
+790 VGSG

>member
-1 MRALDAALP
+1 MFD
-10 FHADGAQWPRETLC
+10 
-24 NSPTGAWFQRRVF
+24 
-37 AMLAGM
+37 GM
-43 TGPVTKAGSEEA
+43 TGTASKDGGNEV
-55 WGSLEP
+55 WDSLEP
-61 FSQLFRAMMPR
+61 FSQLFRALLPR
-72 AANIAVFDSAG
+72 AATIAAFNSAAQL
-83 RMRWSSDATMG
+83 RWSSDATVG
-94 PDLRSRVDAMLP
+94 PDLIGRVEAMLP
-106 AARDPTSGDGT
+106 TARDAASGPGT
-117 LEMLG
+117 LELLG
-122 GQPSYL
+122 EQSAYL
-128 FWIRDET
+128 FWIRTDGGA
-135 QSLMA
+135 LLA

-146 RPAPHE
+146 RPAPNE

-170 CLRRELLAMHVIED
+170 CLRRELLTLHTIGD
-184 LKFAVGE
+184 LRATMNE

-206 NMAPDGADELK
+206 NMAADGADELK
-217 NLLQRMVSH
+217 NLLQRMVVH
-226 LHCTVAALIVPE
+226 LKCTVAALIVPE
-238 KGIALVRGASDSKA
+238 KGIALVRGATDSKT

-265 QIASTNSHPVLLNDA
+265 QIAMSSPTPVILNDPQT
-280 KSGPLASVIACRAL
+280 GPLANVIPSRAL
-294 VCPVRNGSGRGM
+294 VCPVRNSGGRGM
-306 GVLALLRDPQ
+306 GVLALLRDQ
-316 IREFRARDGRVA
+316 GLREFRSRDGRVA

-335 AVVVASHYD
+335 AIVVAGHYD

-367 INSTPWSALYVN
+367 IHSSPWSALYVN

-429 TEVDDASRF
+429 IEVDDASRF
-438 AESLRVGAEMLSALH
+438 AESLRTGAEMLSALH
-453 PGQQINI
+453 PGKDISI

-493 RGRNRVATY
+493 RGRNRIATY
-502 EAADQSIIRRF
+502 QVADQSIIRRF
-513 SDIDVVTR
+513 SDIDVVAR
-521 VREALL
+521 VREALT
-527 HNRLRLDAQAVTP
+527 HNRLRLDAQPIAP
-540 FKESAQKPPHFELL
+540 FKNNVNKPPHYELL
-554 LRMIDR
+554 LRMIGR
-560 DGSALGP
+560 DGVALGP

-586 VVKRAIALLKPYAAQ
+586 VVKRAISLLKPYSQQ
-601 LQSRP
+601 LASRP
-606 YVFSI
+606 LVFSI

-625 FLFDSVQK
+625 FLFDSVLK
-633 SGINPRVFCFELTE
+633 SGINPKVFCFELTE
-647 NATILNLAR
+647 NATILNLSR

-691 TMLKIDGSFVRNV
+691 TMLKIDGSFVRDV
-704 MRDPRADSMVQVIA
+704 IRDPRADSMVKVIA

-731 YVETDEIRERI
+731 YVETEEIRERI
-742 AEHGVDYAQ
+742 ALHGVDYGQ

-759 PFDEVL
+759 PFEEVL
-765 KGLPHLNGGV
+765 KRLPELNGGV
-775 PSSSARADDPAATLA
+775 PVTDTPAEPAATLI
-790 AGIG
+790 AGNG

>member
-1 MRALDAALP
+1 MFEA
-10 FHADGAQWPRETLC
+10 
-24 NSPTGAWFQRRVF
+24 
-37 AMLAGM
+37 M
-43 TGPVTKAGSEEA
+43 TGPVSKDAGNEG
-55 WGSLEP
+55 WGWLEP
-61 FSQLFRAMMPR
+61 FSQLLRVMMPR
-72 AANIAVFDSAG
+72 AATIAVYNAAG
-83 RMRWSSDATMG
+83 RMRWSNDSTMG
-94 PDLRSRVDAMLP
+94 PDLTSRVDAMLP
-106 AARDPTSGDGT
+106 VAHDRSSGDGA
-117 LEMLG
+117 LELLG
-122 GQPSYL
+122 EQPAYL
-128 FWIRDET
+128 FWIRRD
-135 QSLMA
+135 SGALLA

-146 RPAPHE
+146 RSAPNE
-152 TEPRGFSFAHS
+152 SEPRGFSFTHS
-163 LLRPALE
+163 LLRPALD
-170 CLRRELLAMHVIED
+170 CLRRELLAMHTIEE
-184 LKFAVGE
+184 LKTSISE
-191 LDEDLELLLADATDA
+191 LDEDLDLLLADAADA
-206 NMAPDGADELK
+206 NMAADGADELK

-226 LHCTVAALIVPE
+226 LKCTVAALIVPE

-265 QIASTNSHPVLLNDA
+265 QIANANSHPVIINDTHG
-280 KSGPLASVIACRAL
+280 GPLANVISCRAL
-294 VCPVRNGSGRGM
+294 VCPVRSGGGRGM
-306 GVLALLRDPQ
+306 GLVALLRDPLGPQ
-316 IREFRARDGRVA
+316 FTARDGRVA

-335 AVVVASHYD
+335 AVVVAGHYD

-349 YTRTAFEQRV
+349 YTRSAFEQRV

-367 INSTPWSALYVN
+367 INGTPWSALYVN

-411 PGALA
+411 HGALA

-429 TEVDDASRF
+429 TEVDDAGRF

-453 PGQQINI
+453 PGQDISI
-460 TISVGVAPLENGRG
+460 TISIGVAPLENGRG

-502 EAADQSIIRRF
+502 QVADQSIIRRF

-521 VREALL
+521 VREALT
-527 HNRLRLDAQAVTP
+527 HNRLHLVAQAVTP
-540 FKESAQKPPHFELL
+540 FNESAQRPPHFELL
-554 LRMIDR
+554 LRMIGH
-560 DGSALGP
+560 DGATLGP
-567 DTFMSAAVRY
+567 DTFLSAAVRY

-586 VVKRAIALLKPYAAQ
+586 VVKRAIQLLKPYADA

-606 YVFSI
+606 CVFSI

-633 SGINPRVFCFELTE
+633 SGINPKVFCFELTE

-691 TMLKIDGSFVRNV
+691 TMLKIDGSFVRDV
-704 MRDPRADSMVQVIA
+704 LRDPRADSMVQVIA

-731 YVETDEIRERI
+731 YVETDEIRDRI
-742 AEHGVDYAQ
+742 AQHGVDYAQ

-759 PFDEVL
+759 SFEDLL
-765 KGLPHLNGGV
+765 KRLPQINGGV
-775 PSSSARADDPAATLA
+775 PAIRTTGELSAAV
-790 AGIG
+790 AGSG

>member
-1 MRALDAALP
+1 
-10 FHADGAQWPRETLC
+10 
-24 NSPTGAWFQRRVF
+24 
-37 AMLAGM
+37 M
-43 TGPVTKAGSEEA
+43 TGPVSKDPNNEGWA
-55 WGSLEP
+55 WLEP

-72 AANIAVFDSAG
+72 AATIAVYNPAG
-83 RMRWSSDATMG
+83 RMRWSNDSTMG
-94 PDLRSRVDAMLP
+94 PDLTSRVDAMLP
-106 AARDPTSGDGT
+106 VAHNRSSGDGL
-117 LEMLG
+117 LELLG
-122 GQPSYL
+122 EQPVYL
-128 FWIRDET
+128 FWIRAD
-135 QSLMA
+135 SGALLA

-146 RPAPHE
+146 RPAPNE
-152 TEPRGFSFAHS
+152 TEPRGFAFTHS

-170 CLRRELLAMHVIED
+170 CLRRELLAMYTIEQ
-184 LKFAVGE
+184 LKASIGE
-191 LDEDLELLLADATDA
+191 LDEDLDLLLADAADA
-206 NMAPDGADELK
+206 NTAPDGADELK
-217 NLLQRMVSH
+217 NLLQRMVGH
-226 LHCTVAALIVPE
+226 LKCTVAALIVPE

-265 QIASTNSHPVLLNDA
+265 QIANANPHPVILNDPCG
-280 KSGPLASVIACRAL
+280 GPLANVISCRAL
-294 VCPVRNGSGRGM
+294 VCPVRSGGGRGM
-306 GVLALLRDPQ
+306 GLLALLRDPLAP
-316 IREFRARDGRVA
+316 EFTSRDGRVA

-335 AVVVASHYD
+335 AVVVAGHYD

-349 YTRTAFEQRV
+349 YTRSAFEQRV

-367 INSTPWSALYVN
+367 INGTPWSALYVN

-429 TEVDDASRF
+429 TELDDAGRF

-453 PGQQINI
+453 PGQDVS
-460 TISVGVAPLENGRG
+460 ISISIGVAPLENGRG

-502 EAADQSIIRRF
+502 QVADQSIIRRF

-521 VREALL
+521 VREALT
-527 HNRLRLDAQAVTP
+527 HNRMHLVAQAVTP
-540 FKESAQKPPHFELL
+540 FKESAQRPPHFELL
-554 LRMIDR
+554 LRMIGN
-560 DGSALGP
+560 DGATLGP

-586 VVKRAIALLKPYAAQ
+586 VVKRAIQLLKPYAAA

-606 YVFSI
+606 CVFSI

-633 SGINPRVFCFELTE
+633 SGINPKAFCFELTE

-691 TMLKIDGSFVRNV
+691 TMLKIDGSFVRDV
-704 MRDPRADSMVQVIA
+704 IRDPRADSMVKVIA
-718 QLARTMSLDTVAE
+718 QLAHTMSLDTVAE
-731 YVETDEIRERI
+731 YVETEEIRERI
-742 AEHGVDYAQ
+742 AQHGVDYGQ

-765 KGLPHLNGGV
+765 KRLPELNGGV
-775 PSSSARADDPAATLA
+775 PVTDTLSAESAAALI
-790 AGIG
+790 AGNG